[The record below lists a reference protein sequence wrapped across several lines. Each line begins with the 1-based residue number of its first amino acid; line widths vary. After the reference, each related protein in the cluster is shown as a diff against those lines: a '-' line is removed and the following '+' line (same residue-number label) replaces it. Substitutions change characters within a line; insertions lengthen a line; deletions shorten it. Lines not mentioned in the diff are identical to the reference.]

1 MTAARVTLSLVRGRL
16 DTAEYVFEERATC
29 LLGRADDCSPRLPD
43 DEHHR
48 TVSRHHCL
56 LDINPPAARIRDFGS
71 LNGTYVNETRIGRR
85 EPGQTPEEASSS
97 MFPEHDL
104 ADGDEIRLGDTVFRV
119 GVTTGEQGP
128 RRTLVL
134 VHCTKCGRDL
144 GDADGVEDYVCAS
157 CQAEPAA
164 VLRLLLELAKGGRRE
179 LAPIAGYELIRELG
193 RGGMGA
199 VHLARHEATDEVVAL
214 KVMLP
219 RVAASEQAR
228 ARFLR
233 EVALTRALRHPN
245 IAALHDAGFGG
256 GTFFFTMEYCSGG
269 GLDDRLT
276 KGPLPP
282 DEAVSLIRQVLAG
295 LEHAHAHGVVH
306 RDLSPGNILLRPRED
321 GSTTAKVAD
330 FGLAKAFDQ
339 AGLSGLTRTGT
350 AAGKPY
356 FLSRRQVVNFRDATP
371 IVDVWAAA
379 ACLYRA
385 LSGTYPRDFPRG
397 RDPWHV
403 VLQEPAVP
411 IRERGTEVP
420 GDLAMVVDRALR
432 EDPGEGYATAREFA
446 EALATTTR
454 S

>member
-1 MTAARVTLSLVRGRL
+1 MAARVTLSLVRGRL
-16 DTAEYVFEERATC
+16 EAGEYAFEERTTC
-29 LLGRADDCSPRLPD
+29 LLGRAEDCSPRLPD

-56 LDINPPAARIRDFGS
+56 LDISPPAARIRDFGS

-85 EPGQTPEEASSS
+85 EPGQTPAEASAS

-119 GVTTGEQGP
+119 GIATG
-128 RRTLVL
+128 TLVL
-134 VHCTKCGRDL
+134 AHCAKCGREL
-144 GDADGVEDYVCAS
+144 GDAAEVDEYVCAS

-164 VLRLLLELAKGGRRE
+164 VLRLLLELARGGRRE

-199 VHLARHEATDEVVAL
+199 VHLARHEASGETVAL

-219 RVAASEQAR
+219 RVAASEAAR

-256 GTFFFTMEYCSGG
+256 GTFFFTMEFCAGG
-269 GLDDRLT
+269 ALDDLLT
-276 KGPLPP
+276 DGPLPP
-282 DEAVSLIRQVLAG
+282 DEAVGLIRQVLAG
-295 LEHAHAHGVVH
+295 LEHAHSHGVVH
-306 RDLSPGNILLRPRED
+306 RDLSPGNILLSPADD
-321 GSTTAKVAD
+321 GTMTAKVAD

-356 FLSRRQVVNFRDATP
+356 YISRRQVVNFRDATP
-371 IVDVWAAA
+371 TVDVWAAA
-379 ACLYRA
+379 ACLYKA
-385 LSGTYPRDFPRG
+385 LSGRHPREFPPG

-411 IRERGTEVP
+411 IRSRAPDVP
-420 GDLAMVVDRALR
+420 TDLASVVDRALR
-432 EDPGEGYATAREFA
+432 EERGEGYATAAEFA
-446 EALATTTR
+446 EALGGVAGTVAR
-454 S
+454 G